1 MVFSTFDMM
10 QLVKNPSN
18 MLKREA
24 IACKNN
30 KMAKIVGEL
39 YDGSDIAPQSRKIC
53 KTFVY
58 GAWQHLAPHVIQT
71 SPA

>member
-1 MVFSTFDMM
+1 MVFSAFDMM
-10 QLVKNPSN
+10 QLVKNPSK

-30 KMAKIVGEL
+30 KMAKTVLEL
-39 YDGSDIAPQSRKIC
+39 YDGSDITPQSRKIFR
-53 KTFVY
+53 TFVY
-58 GAWQHLAPHVIQT
+58 CAWQHLAPRVIQT